1 MIKAKPEAVVEICAS
16 LEQRPRWDT
25 FFEGGKLLEVL
36 EEPNNVRSTSSECT
50 AMTISLGSLPHHWP
64 LPSSFFPR

>member
-1 MIKAKPEAVVEICAS
+1 VCGQGAGVIKAKPEAVVEICAS

-36 EEPNNVRSTSSECT
+36 EEPNNVRSTSPSGCT
-50 AMTISLGSLPHHWP
+50 AMTTTPAHC
-64 LPSSFFPR
+64 